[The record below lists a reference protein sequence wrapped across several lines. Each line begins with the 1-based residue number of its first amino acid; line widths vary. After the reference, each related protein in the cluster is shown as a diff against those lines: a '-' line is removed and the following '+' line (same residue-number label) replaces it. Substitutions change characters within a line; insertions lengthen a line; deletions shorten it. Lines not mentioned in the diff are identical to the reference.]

1 MSIEIFL
8 VFSILALALLL
19 FLTGWVRMDIV
30 ALSVLCLLAVTGLV
44 SPSDALAGFSN
55 PAVITVWAMFILSAA
70 IYQTGVARIIGSKVL
85 KFSGK
90 QEWRVI
96 LVIMLTSAM
105 LSTVMSNI
113 GVAALMLPVVMDV
126 ARSTRRSPARLLI
139 PLAFATHLGG
149 LTTLIGTPAN
159 LLVSY
164 QLEEAGYEPLAM
176 FDFTPVAGIVML
188 AGVLTISL
196 AGRFLLPRKK
206 PSRNKDEDRHH
217 ELTASYHL
225 EDSTFQIQIKPGST
239 LAGKT
244 LAESRFRAAL
254 GINVLSIK
262 RDRGRTVL
270 NPGPDTLLKVN
281 DKLFVQGK
289 YDTIRDLHNWSAKI
303 PSKDQLKEIDFQN
316 LGFYEVR
323 PGDDSSLLGK
333 SAGKLKHI
341 GSLNIR
347 ILSMIR
353 NGEVLNKNLR
363 KEMIAATDKLLILTG
378 AEQIESLLKDG
389 VFEEANP
396 VTETGLTDTYKL
408 TDSLFILHT
417 SDAYQSLKKTTNY
430 HFLIQTFGLVV
441 LGELNEKGQLM
452 EEEKEEDE
460 RSDESSRPL
469 LIYGDKDNLP
479 LLQGLFDIEIFDE
492 QIPGADSLET
502 EEVIM
507 AETVLAPRSSLAGK
521 TLSEINFRRKYGL
534 NVLALWREG
543 KAIRTHLHDVPLR
556 FGEALLL
563 YGRRE
568 KVTLLSKDENFI
580 LLTDSL
586 QPTFRTGKALT
597 AVLILAATL
606 LMVITGLLPLA
617 ISAIIGVILMVVFGC
632 LRMEEAYGAIDWRSV
647 FLIAGMLPLGV
658 AIEQTGAA
666 MLLAGQVENLLG
678 GFGPI
683 GLLAGLYLITLMTT
697 LAIHPAA
704 LVVIMAPIVIHT
716 AENFGVSPHSFM
728 IAIAIAASGS
738 FLSPVAH
745 PANLLVMGPGGYKFT
760 DYLKIGIPFSL
771 LVMLIVFL
779 LIPVF
784 WPL

>member
-1 MSIEIFL
+1 MTIEIFL
-8 VFSILALALLL
+8 VFSILALALVL

-30 ALSVLCLLAVTGLV
+30 ALSVLCLLAATGLV
-44 SPSDALAGFSN
+44 SPAEALAGFSN
-55 PAVITVWAMFILSAA
+55 PAVVTVWAMFILSAS

-85 KFSGK
+85 QFAGK

-96 LVIMLTSAM
+96 MVIMFTSAM

-126 ARSTRRSPARLLI
+126 ARSTGRSPARLLI

-159 LLVSY
+159 LLVSF
-164 QLEEAGYEPLAM
+164 QLEEAGYEPLNL
-176 FDFTPVAGIVML
+176 FDFTPVAGIVMI
-188 AGVLTISL
+188 AGVLIISL

-206 PSRNKDEDRHH
+206 PSRDKEEDRHH

-244 LAESRFRAAL
+244 LAEGRFRAAL
-254 GINVLSIK
+254 GVNVLSVR
-262 RDRGRTVL
+262 RDGGGTIL
-270 NPGPDTLLKVN
+270 NPGPDTLLRDN

-289 YDTIRDLHNWSAKI
+289 YDTIRDLRNWSAEI
-303 PSKDQLKEIDFQN
+303 PPQKLLEEIEFQN

-323 PGDDSSLLGK
+323 PGNDSSLLGK
-333 SAGKLKHI
+333 NAGKLKHI

-347 ILSMIR
+347 ILSMMR
-353 NGEVLNKNLR
+353 NGVVLNKNLR
-363 KEMIAATDKLLILTG
+363 REIISATDTLLILTV
-378 AEQIESLLKDG
+378 AEQVESLLKEG

-396 VTETGLTDTYKL
+396 VTEARLTTTYKL

-417 SDAYQSLKKTTNY
+417 SNAYQSLKKTANY
-430 HFLIQTFGLVV
+430 HFLTQTFGLVV
-441 LGELNEKGQLM
+441 LGELNDKGQLVA
-452 EEEKEEDE
+452 EEEQ
-460 RSDESSRPL
+460 SAESSRPL
-469 LIYGDKDNLP
+469 LIYGDMDNLP

-492 QIPGADSLET
+492 QIPGAESLET

-507 AETVLAPRSSLAGK
+507 AEAVLAPRSALAGK
-521 TLSEINFRRKYGL
+521 TLSDINFRKKYGL

-543 KAIRTHLHDVPLR
+543 KAIRTNLHDVPLR

-568 KVTLLSKDENFI
+568 KITLLSKDENFI
-580 LLTDSL
+580 LLTESL
-586 QPTFRTGKALT
+586 QPAFRTGKALT

-617 ISAIIGVILMVVFGC
+617 ISAIIGVILMVVSGC

-666 MLLAGQVENLLG
+666 MLMAGLVENLLG
-678 GFGPI
+678 GFGPM
-683 GLLAGLYLITLMTT
+683 GLLAGLYLITLVTT

-704 LVVIMAPIVIHT
+704 LVVIMAPIAIQT
-716 AENFGVSPHSFM
+716 AENFGASPHSFM

-745 PANLLVMGPGGYKFT
+745 PANLLVMGPGGYKFS
-760 DYLKIGIPFSL
+760 DYLKIGLPFSL
-771 LVMLIVFL
+771 LVMLMVFL

>member
-1 MSIEIFL
+1 MTIEIFL
-8 VFSILALALLL
+8 VFSILALALVL

-30 ALSVLCLLAVTGLV
+30 ALSVLCLLAATGLV
-44 SPSDALAGFSN
+44 SPAEALAGFSN
-55 PAVITVWAMFILSAA
+55 PAVVTVWAMFILSAS

-85 KFSGK
+85 RFAGK

-96 LVIMLTSAM
+96 LVIMFTSAM

-126 ARSTRRSPARLLI
+126 ARSTGRSPARLLI

-159 LLVSY
+159 LLVSF
-164 QLEEAGYEPLAM
+164 QLEEAGYEPLTL
-176 FDFTPVAGIVML
+176 FDFTPVAGIVMVS
-188 AGVLTISL
+188 GVLIIAL

-206 PSRNKDEDRHH
+206 PSRDKDEDRHQ

-225 EDSTFQIQIKPGST
+225 EDSTFQIQIKPRSA

-254 GINVLSIK
+254 GINVLSVK
-262 RDRGRTVL
+262 RDGGGTVL
-270 NPGPDTLLKVN
+270 NPGPDTLLRDN

-289 YDTIRDLHNWSAKI
+289 YDTIRDLRNWSAET
-303 PSKDQLKEIDFQN
+303 PSQKRLKEIEFQN

-323 PGDDSSLLGK
+323 PGNDSSLLGK

-347 ILSMIR
+347 ILAVVR
-353 NGEVLNKNLR
+353 NDEVLNKNLR
-363 KEMIAATDKLLILTG
+363 REMIAATDTLLILTG
-378 AEQIESLLKDG
+378 AEQIESLLKEG
-389 VFEEANP
+389 VFEEASP
-396 VTETGLTDTYKL
+396 VTESGLSSKYKL

-430 HFLIQTFGLVV
+430 HFLTQTFGLVV

-452 EEEKEEDE
+452 AEEEPPAA
-460 RSDESSRPL
+460 SSRPL
-469 LIYGDKDNLP
+469 LIYGDMDNLP

-492 QIPGADSLET
+492 QIPGAESLET

-507 AETVLAPRSSLAGK
+507 AEAVLAPRSALAGK
-521 TLSEINFRRKYGL
+521 TLSEINFRKKYGL

-543 KAIRTHLHDVPLR
+543 KAIRTNLHDIPLR

-580 LLTDSL
+580 LLTESL
-586 QPTFRTGKALT
+586 QPAFRTGKALT

-617 ISAIIGVILMVVFGC
+617 ISAIIGVILMVISGC

-666 MLLAGQVENLLG
+666 MLMAGQVENLLG
-678 GFGPI
+678 GFGPM

-704 LVVIMAPIVIHT
+704 LVVIMAPIAIQT
-716 AENFGVSPHSFM
+716 AENFGASPHSFM

-771 LVMLIVFL
+771 LVMLLVFL